1 MRKKLRQ
8 LDFDKFKPSEYM
20 RARRPELFSD
30 SKLVEEP
37 RLIREVFSHYLE
49 TLTSRLQEY
58 DFECFCRRLSEKELC
73 PNLHQQ
79 TGPTAG
85 GDGKTDTET
94 YPVADAISLRWYE
107 GIGREAAEER
117 WAFAISTQ
125 KTWKPKVRGDVKKI
139 IQTGRGYSIVYFI
152 SNQFIPGRDRTTIED
167 ELNKKYGIQIR
178 ILDRNWI
185 LKCVFENGRQQLAIE
200 TLKLTGY
207 EKQNC
212 RSLGPRDTERELEL
226 QKLEKDIQD
235 CDRYKGVEYQLG
247 EDCMQAA
254 ILARNLERTR
264 VEVDGRFDRAER
276 IAEQVGYRQQ
286 IMRIAYIRTWTA
298 FYWYDDIGEFN
309 KGYGCVEKLAVGSE
323 QYEDIGKLANLWMLL
338 ATTVKLGQ
346 LDATQAQLEE
356 RKTTLKDEL
365 DRLAAE
371 QERPNNALL
380 AKIRR
385 LLINLFESFSNDVQ
399 INHILDE
406 LHETIKTG
414 QSYLDFPFELLSEI
428 FQELD
433 ELFPENKKLD
443 EIFETLVQLTEKR
456 TSQGNTGCLLL
467 QRGGQRLKNGNKY
480 DAIKLFSRAQEKLG
494 LDEYREAFVDSLV
507 GCALAYESSGLLW
520 AARRNMLVAANEA
533 LRDFWKHGNVVPGTL
548 YYLQKLVWLELQL
561 GRIPYILSWMDVAS
575 VVAQT
580 LILDKPERD
589 RFIND
594 RQIQDLVLGLL
605 LLKTEL
611 LDLKCLDFLPC
622 VLESKGLIHSW
633 MAILY
638 ALGHEEYLRHEKVI
652 PISQNAEEV
661 LDFFDKWLIHPAS
674 RDLPESPE
682 LLQDTEVT
690 LSTFVIGC
698 HLKVETANEFDS
710 ICLGETILS
719 ILEAFLATGLDESIL
734 PYQPELQ
741 IRIRPSEYITG
752 MPEYRLEEADGV
764 GRIEIRHVPKLARGV
779 IDQCEAYREWLRE
792 IMTFVFCQI
801 AVIDDPKT
809 TFERMANEGAAFSRA
824 LSIVD
829 TDVCIKNILGENPRF
844 CLSDWKSQ
852 TKERIFPLQRS
863 VSWSEGR
870 VSTAEQTDSDVHPPK
885 LKESKGLDW
894 LSGIDNLKHR
904 DIRVHSVIN
913 IPLWDRAK
921 WNAMAY
927 VWSPNELPSLVLG
940 FTNSDAGKAIFK
952 GWQARFGKVD
962 EHEYIRVS
970 VVTGIDERRPYRYSV
985 VIGVNPEFLRSRTG
999 GSHSFMVSKV
1009 LGMDPST
1016 PKNLEQFLTQYKET
1030 NSYIILPGHYENPS
1044 LPPVLCTELGIEK
1057 RNLRV
1062 CEAWQIDEHDLD
1074 ICALQPGINPII
1086 PDGIKNA
1093 PVHRALKYITKMI
1106 KQRH

>member
-1 MRKKLRQ
+1 MRKKLRKP
-8 LDFDKFKPSEYM
+8 DFDKFQPSEYM

-30 SKLVEEP
+30 TIVAEEP

-58 DFECFCRRLSEKELC
+58 DFECFCRRLAEKELC

-94 YPVADAISLRWYE
+94 YPVAEAISLRWYE

-139 IQTGRGYSIVYFI
+139 IQTGRGYSLVYFI
-152 SNQFIPGRDRTTIED
+152 SNQFIPGKDRTTIED

-185 LKCVFENGRQQLAIE
+185 LKCVFENGRHQLAIE

-235 CDRYKGVEYQLG
+235 CDRYKGVEYQLA
-247 EDCMQAA
+247 EDCMLAA
-254 ILARNLERTR
+254 LLARNLERPR
-264 VEVDGRFDRAER
+264 VDVDGRFDRAER

-286 IMRIAYIRTWTA
+286 RMRIAYIRTWTA
-298 FYWYDDIGEFN
+298 FYWYDDIGELN

-346 LDATQAQLEE
+346 LDATQAKLEE

-371 QERPNNALL
+371 KERPNNALL

-406 LHETIKTG
+406 LHESIKTG
-414 QSYLDFPFELLSEI
+414 QSYLDFPFVLLSEI

-480 DAIKLFSRAQEKLG
+480 DAIKLFSRAQKKLG
-494 LDEYREAFVDSLV
+494 LDEYREVFVDSLV
-507 GCALAYESSGLLW
+507 GCALAYESAGLLW
-520 AARRNMLVAANEA
+520 AARRNILVAADQTLKE
-533 LRDFWKHGNVVPGTL
+533 FWKHGEVATGTL
-548 YYLQKLVWLELQL
+548 YCLQKLVWLELQL
-561 GRIPYILSWMDVAS
+561 GRIPYVLSWMEVTS
-575 VVAQT
+575 VVAQN
-580 LILDKPERD
+580 LVLDKPERE
-589 RFIND
+589 RFSND
-594 RQIQDLVLGLL
+594 RQTQDLVLGLL

-611 LDLKCLDFLPC
+611 CELKWLDFMPS
-622 VLESKGLIHSW
+622 VLENQGLIYSW
-633 MAILY
+633 MALVF
-638 ALGHEEYLRHEKVI
+638 ALGHEEYLRQEKVI
-652 PISQNAEEV
+652 PADQSSEEV
-661 LDFFDKWLIHPAS
+661 LDFFTKWLTQPAS

-682 LLQDTEVT
+682 LLQDIEVT

-698 HLKVETANEFDS
+698 NLKVETANEFDS
-710 ICLGETILS
+710 ICLGETIIA

-764 GRIEIRHVPKLARGV
+764 VRIEIRHVPKLARGP

-829 TDVCIKNILGENPRF
+829 TDVCIKNILGENPKF
-844 CLSDWKSQ
+844 CLWDWKSQ

-863 VSWSEGR
+863 VSWCEGQ
-870 VSTAEQTDSDVHPPK
+870 VSTAEQIDSKVHPLK
-885 LKESKGLDW
+885 LKEEEGLDS

-904 DIRVHSVIN
+904 DVRVHSVIN
-913 IPLWDRAK
+913 IPLWDKAK

-927 VWSPNELPSLVLG
+927 MLSPNELPSLALG

-952 GWQARFGKVD
+952 AWQGRFGKVD
-962 EHEYIRVS
+962 EEEYIRVS
-970 VVTGIDERRPYRYSV
+970 IITGIDNTRPYKYSV
-985 VIGVNPEFLRSRTG
+985 IIGVNPKFFKDSDCG
-999 GSHSFMVSKV
+999 
-1009 LGMDPST
+1009 DPS
-1016 PKNLEQFLTQYKET
+1016 
-1030 NSYIILPGHYENPS
+1030 
-1044 LPPVLCTELGIEK
+1044 
-1057 RNLRV
+1057 
-1062 CEAWQIDEHDLD
+1062 
-1074 ICALQPGINPII
+1074 
-1086 PDGIKNA
+1086 
-1093 PVHRALKYITKMI
+1093 
-1106 KQRH
+1106 